1 MTGIAQ
7 DLRFAL
13 RSLAKT
19 PGFTAVTILTF
30 ALGIGANTAI
40 FSVVD
45 AVLLRP
51 LTFTDPERLVVLH
64 ETAPQLGRIPVG
76 VTEFTE
82 WRENARSFEQMAL
95 MAVAP
100 VILTGAGEPQRLEAA
115 RVSATLFA
123 MLGVEPRLGRHF
135 NAESEIQGR
144 HRVVVLSDGLW
155 RRRFAADASIVG
167 RAITLNDE
175 PFIVTGVMPPQ
186 FRFPR
191 MEQIFVMGISGG
203 RPELWLP
210 FAVTNSERAENS
222 FAAIAKLRPGVST
235 EQARAELNTLQ
246 SRIAQAMPNPPQ
258 LGADV
263 VPLLD
268 QVTGP
273 SRDTLGLFWAAIAGV
288 LLIACGNIANLL
300 LVRAAARA
308 PELAVRS
315 ALGASGGTL
324 IRHALVDSLTLA
336 ALGGL
341 GGVLVAWWSLPLLV
355 RFAPASLPRLDEVA
369 INSRALVF
377 AAVLTSVTGFVV
389 ALLPARRASAASLIE
404 SLRANART
412 GSASRRDRTVRGLM
426 ISMQAAMTVACL
438 AAAGLVIQSLIN
450 VLDVKPGFETDRI
463 LTVDVSLSP
472 IRYPNRDARSV
483 FVREAI
489 QQLQGVPGVTA
500 VGIVNRLPLSGI
512 SMMSMMV
519 PEGTERA
526 PVSMVD
532 RPQGEIRSVNAE
544 YFPALG
550 IPLLEGRLF
559 DPTEVTR
566 PVAVIGETTA
576 KRGWP
581 GQNAIGKRF
590 RLGVQPDR
598 LVEVIGVVGDVR
610 NMSLERSPSLAVYL
624 PYWQG
629 FLNSTAFALKTTAD
643 PVAATTAV
651 RAAIAQIDSEIP
663 IESIRT
669 MDSVVS
675 ASVAGRS
682 FQASLLTLFGAIAVT
697 LAAVG
702 VFGVISYAVAQQSKE
717 FSVRLA
723 LGASPASLQ
732 RMVLIHVV
740 RLVGL
745 GVVAGVPLAMG
756 AGYVLRNL
764 LFGVGP
770 QDPVVLAAASGLILV
785 VAIVAGIIPARR
797 AARVDPLVALRYE

>member
-1 MTGIAQ
+1 
-7 DLRFAL
+7 
-13 RSLAKT
+13 
-19 PGFTAVTILTF
+19 
-30 ALGIGANTAI
+30 
-40 FSVVD
+40 
-45 AVLLRP
+45 
-51 LTFTDPERLVVLH
+51 
-64 ETAPQLGRIPVG
+64 
-76 VTEFTE
+76 
-82 WRENARSFEQMAL
+82 
-95 MAVAP
+95 
-100 VILTGAGEPQRLEAA
+100 
-115 RVSATLFA
+115 
-123 MLGVEPRLGRHF
+123 
-135 NAESEIQGR
+135 
-144 HRVVVLSDGLW
+144 
-155 RRRFAADASIVG
+155 
-167 RAITLNDE
+167 
-175 PFIVTGVMPPQ
+175 
-186 FRFPR
+186 
-191 MEQIFVMGISGG
+191 
-203 RPELWLP
+203 
-210 FAVTNSERAENS
+210 
-222 FAAIAKLRPGVST
+222 
-235 EQARAELNTLQ
+235 
-246 SRIAQAMPNPPQ
+246 
-258 LGADV
+258 
-263 VPLLD
+263 
-268 QVTGP
+268 
-273 SRDTLGLFWAAIAGV
+273 
-288 LLIACGNIANLL
+288 
-300 LVRAAARA
+300 
-308 PELAVRS
+308 
-315 ALGASGGTL
+315 
-324 IRHALVDSLTLA
+324 
-336 ALGGL
+336 
-341 GGVLVAWWSLPLLV
+341 
-355 RFAPASLPRLDEVA
+355 
-369 INSRALVF
+369 
-377 AAVLTSVTGFVV
+377 
-389 ALLPARRASAASLIE
+389 
-404 SLRANART
+404 
-412 GSASRRDRTVRGLM
+412 
-426 ISMQAAMTVACL
+426 
-438 AAAGLVIQSLIN
+438 
-450 VLDVKPGFETDRI
+450 
-463 LTVDVSLSP
+463 
-472 IRYPNRDARSV
+472 
-483 FVREAI
+483 VREAI

-519 PEGTERA
+519 PEGTERV

-675 ASVAGRS
+675 ASVPGPS

-797 AARVDPLVALRYE
+797 AARVDPLVSLRYE